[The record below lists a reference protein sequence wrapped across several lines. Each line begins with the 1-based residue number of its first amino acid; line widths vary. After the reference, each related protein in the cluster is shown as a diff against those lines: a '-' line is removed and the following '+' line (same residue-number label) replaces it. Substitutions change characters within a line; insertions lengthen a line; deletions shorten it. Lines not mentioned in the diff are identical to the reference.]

1 MPDPNT
7 SHQIFRKSQRGKVIA
22 LGFDDQANHRA
33 RMDVYCALLYQQAI
47 HGGVKPAVIDNIVDM
62 PVHVVV
68 RPAGA
73 DITKNLV
80 GTAGLRLGTC

>member
-1 MPDPNT
+1 MRDPNT
-7 SHQIFRKSQRGKVIA
+7 GHQVFRKNQRGKVMA

-33 RMDVYCALLYQQAI
+33 RMDVYRALLYQQAI
-47 HGGVKPAVIDNIVDM
+47 HGGVKPAVIHNIIDM

-73 DITKNLV
+73 DIAKNLV
-80 GTAGLRLGTC
+80 GTAGLRLGTL